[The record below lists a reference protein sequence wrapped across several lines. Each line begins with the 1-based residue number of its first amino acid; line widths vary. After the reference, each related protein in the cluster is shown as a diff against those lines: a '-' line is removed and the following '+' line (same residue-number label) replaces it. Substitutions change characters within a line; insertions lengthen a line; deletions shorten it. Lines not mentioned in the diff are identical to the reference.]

1 MATAKRKS
9 KELREVDQQ
18 RKILAASIALS
29 YSLEDIAKKHKLS
42 ATDVVEIVKK
52 SFDSCLIYVLNKSR
66 RI

>member
-1 MATAKRKS
+1 M
-9 KELREVDQQ
+9 DQQ